1 MLISRTELIATII
14 NNADN
19 SLEKCKKNIF
29 SKQSNIYSI
38 IYNNDYQ
45 LINYTTF
52 SNLLEIINKQSE
64 YTKEIKGFT
73 ENITNKEELLNNI
86 NDFIK
91 NDMNIEYLSDNNE
104 IIIPADEMTISF
116 TSTNTQKEKE
126 NTNYT
131 TINLGQCEND
141 LKTAYNI
148 SKENNLYILKI
159 DKEQKGKNYPVI
171 EYQVYYPLN
180 GGKMELLNLSFC
192 ENSDIELSIPVQ
204 INDTIDKYNPKSD
217 YYNDICTKSNSDS
230 NIDIPLNDRKN
241 EFKKN
246 NMSLCEEKCEL
257 IGYDN
262 VYKKAK
268 CSCAVKTSISLNNI
282 ESDNKN
288 LLDNFLDIK
297 SITNIDIIKCYKI
310 VLNLNNLKNSYG
322 SFIFIFIFILYILC
336 INIFYF
342 KSFKNLVKE
351 ISIINKV
358 ILYNKEN
365 QITNNQLHNSIK
377 RSNIKKKRKRKN
389 TKNAMSYDNNFKNL
403 KLKNISLQKDKKN
416 KNKKISDIYKNILK
430 YTESE
435 LNDLSYIE
443 ALKNDKRTYC
453 QYYWS
458 LLKKKQ
464 LILFS
469 FCPNKDYNSQIIKSF
484 LFFFYYGS
492 DFTVNALFFTDNTMH
507 KIYVDSGSFNLN
519 YQLPQI
525 LYSFIISS
533 IINYIIEYL
542 SSSENIIISIKS
554 KKFFYLSHK
563 NKIIRTIKIKFLFF
577 FIITFILI
585 LVFWYYI
592 SCFCCIYQNTQ
603 IHLIKDSLLSFG
615 LSLIYPI
622 FISLVPGIFRI
633 PALRNKKCNKSC
645 MYRLSQIIEFF

>member
-1 MLISRTELIATII
+1 
-14 NNADN
+14 
-19 SLEKCKKNIF
+19 
-29 SKQSNIYSI
+29 
-38 IYNNDYQ
+38 
-45 LINYTTF
+45 
-52 SNLLEIINKQSE
+52 
-64 YTKEIKGFT
+64 
-73 ENITNKEELLNNI
+73 
-86 NDFIK
+86 
-91 NDMNIEYLSDNNE
+91 
-104 IIIPADEMTISF
+104 
-116 TSTNTQKEKE
+116 
-126 NTNYT
+126 
-131 TINLGQCEND
+131 
-141 LKTAYNI
+141 
-148 SKENNLYILKI
+148 
-159 DKEQKGKNYPVI
+159 
-171 EYQVYYPLN
+171 
-180 GGKMELLNLSFC
+180 
-192 ENSDIELSIPVQ
+192 
-204 INDTIDKYNPKSD
+204 
-217 YYNDICTKSNSDS
+217 
-230 NIDIPLNDRKN
+230 
-241 EFKKN
+241 
-246 NMSLCEEKCEL
+246 
-257 IGYDN
+257 
-262 VYKKAK
+262 
-268 CSCAVKTSISLNNI
+268 
-282 ESDNKN
+282 
-288 LLDNFLDIK
+288 
-297 SITNIDIIKCYKI
+297 
-310 VLNLNNLKNSYG
+310 
-322 SFIFIFIFILYILC
+322 
-336 INIFYF
+336 
-342 KSFKNLVKE
+342 
-351 ISIINKV
+351 
-358 ILYNKEN
+358 
-365 QITNNQLHNSIK
+365 
-377 RSNIKKKRKRKN
+377 
-389 TKNAMSYDNNFKNL
+389 MSYDNNFKNL

-416 KNKKISDIYKNILK
+416 KNNKISYINKKDEKREDIYKNILK

-554 KKFFYLSHK
+554 KKFLYLSHK
-563 NKIIRTIKIKFLFF
+563 NKIIRTMKIKFLFF

>member
-1 MLISRTELIATII
+1 
-14 NNADN
+14 
-19 SLEKCKKNIF
+19 
-29 SKQSNIYSI
+29 
-38 IYNNDYQ
+38 
-45 LINYTTF
+45 
-52 SNLLEIINKQSE
+52 
-64 YTKEIKGFT
+64 
-73 ENITNKEELLNNI
+73 
-86 NDFIK
+86 
-91 NDMNIEYLSDNNE
+91 MNIEYLSDNNE

-257 IGYDN
+257 FGYDN

-282 ESDNKN
+282 ESDDKN
-288 LLDNFLDIK
+288 LSDNFLDIK
-297 SITNIDIIKCYKI
+297 SITNIEIIKCYKI

-336 INIFYF
+336 VNIFYF
-342 KSFKNLVKE
+342 KSFKNLIKE
-351 ISIINKV
+351 INIINKV

-365 QITNNQLHNSIK
+365 QITNNQLYNSIK

-403 KLKNISLQKDKKN
+403 KLKNISLQKDKTN
-416 KNKKISDIYKNILK
+416 KNKKISDINKKDEKTEDIYKNILK

-554 KKFFYLSHK
+554 KKFLHLSHK
-563 NKIIRTIKIKFLFF
+563 NKIIRTMKIKFLFF

-585 LVFWYYI
+585 LSFWYYI

>member
-1 MLISRTELIATII
+1 MPLFIIIKELYFILLLIKEIFAEEFIDIKKLSLPDSDSTYFVVLDTGFYLYNLNKENLAIIHEFKNNEFRKSNGAINLTELYDGNQAYLFCLVNEYLFLFNEHTYKVFTYTINEFDSFKGNYYNLMPYKIENDKISFIIAFNKDDTNLFFYFYNFNLNEGINGPKEILFEDMNIKNKMIRCQINSYFTFIICFHYSINNNKKYLITTTFNINEQNLIKDKTSSFESKNTINQIKLAMSNNDKFFVCFLEYKTPICLINDNSFEFKKIECENGNGWSAAYKVLYFPENDHFMLISRSELIATII

-73 ENITNKEELLNNI
+73 ENIINKEELLNNI

-262 VYKKAK
+262 AYKKAK

-282 ESDNKN
+282 ESDDKN

-297 SITNIDIIKCYKI
+297 SITNIEIIKCYKI

-342 KSFKNLVKE
+342 KSFKN
-351 ISIINKV
+351 
-358 ILYNKEN
+358 
-365 QITNNQLHNSIK
+365 
-377 RSNIKKKRKRKN
+377 
-389 TKNAMSYDNNFKNL
+389 
-403 KLKNISLQKDKKN
+403 
-416 KNKKISDIYKNILK
+416 
-430 YTESE
+430 
-435 LNDLSYIE
+435 
-443 ALKNDKRTYC
+443 
-453 QYYWS
+453 
-458 LLKKKQ
+458 
-464 LILFS
+464 
-469 FCPNKDYNSQIIKSF
+469 
-484 LFFFYYGS
+484 
-492 DFTVNALFFTDNTMH
+492 
-507 KIYVDSGSFNLN
+507 
-519 YQLPQI
+519 
-525 LYSFIISS
+525 
-533 IINYIIEYL
+533 
-542 SSSENIIISIKS
+542 
-554 KKFFYLSHK
+554 
-563 NKIIRTIKIKFLFF
+563 
-577 FIITFILI
+577 
-585 LVFWYYI
+585 
-592 SCFCCIYQNTQ
+592 
-603 IHLIKDSLLSFG
+603 
-615 LSLIYPI
+615 
-622 FISLVPGIFRI
+622 
-633 PALRNKKCNKSC
+633 
-645 MYRLSQIIEFF
+645 

>member
-1 MLISRTELIATII
+1 MIKDKTSSFESKNTINQIKLAMSNNDKFFVCFLEYKTPICLINDNSFEFKKIECENSNGWSAAYKVLYFAENDHFMLISRSELIATII

-52 SNLLEIINKQSE
+52 SYLLEIINKQSE

-282 ESDNKN
+282 ESDDKN

-297 SITNIDIIKCYKI
+297 SITNIEIIKCYKI

-365 QITNNQLHNSIK
+365 QITNNQLYNSIK

-403 KLKNISLQKDKKN
+403 KLKNISLQKDKTN
-416 KNKKISDIYKNILK
+416 KNKKISDINKKDEKREDIYKNILK

-453 QYYWS
+453 
-458 LLKKKQ
+458 
-464 LILFS
+464 
-469 FCPNKDYNSQIIKSF
+469 
-484 LFFFYYGS
+484 
-492 DFTVNALFFTDNTMH
+492 
-507 KIYVDSGSFNLN
+507 
-519 YQLPQI
+519 
-525 LYSFIISS
+525 
-533 IINYIIEYL
+533 
-542 SSSENIIISIKS
+542 
-554 KKFFYLSHK
+554 
-563 NKIIRTIKIKFLFF
+563 
-577 FIITFILI
+577 
-585 LVFWYYI
+585 
-592 SCFCCIYQNTQ
+592 
-603 IHLIKDSLLSFG
+603 
-615 LSLIYPI
+615 
-622 FISLVPGIFRI
+622 
-633 PALRNKKCNKSC
+633 
-645 MYRLSQIIEFF
+645 